1 MILKQSGQKTA
12 LNLFDVA
19 DSSQKETTLSKIL
32 AYLMSNEL
40 VAFEG
45 VLNALHIDLAGS
57 TVATAWD
64 TSKISIEKTYTATE
78 LNNEGRGGRTDI
90 EIEFNDGK
98 QDFHIIIEC
107 KTKSGKA
114 TIEQYQLYKPIFE
127 GKRHAKCVFAY
138 LSHQSGINLLGD
150 CDEITV
156 VDLTWRDLINFL
168 FQQANEPNNPR
179 SELNDF
185 LEYYERSYGTTRQK
199 EILVQDLGNGT
210 EIRRLQDC
218 VYRRD
223 KVNGSPLYFAPYI
236 TNKGARNG
244 PYPAGLC
251 QISKILGI
259 ITTQHDKM
267 VWTNIE
273 ASCNNFLSNLQE
285 YRRQPLMEKWKRA
298 IELGEHGNAT
308 GQLTYYFL
316 DEPTVISPALRKD
329 NIQGEGRGQGWIAAM
344 IPKNR
349 TITFADLLEQINKQ
363 KSKETEL

>member
-19 DSSQKETTLSKIL
+19 DSSRKETTLSKIL

-45 VLNALHIDLAGS
+45 VVNALQIDLAGS
-57 TVATAWD
+57 AIATAWD
-64 TSKISIEKTYTATE
+64 TSKISIERTYAATE
-78 LNNEGRGGRTDI
+78 MNNEGKGGRTDI
-90 EIEFNDGK
+90 EIEFNDGE
-98 QDFHIIIEC
+98 QNYHIIIEC
-107 KTKSGKA
+107 KTESGKA

-127 GKRHAKCVFAY
+127 GKQNTKCIFAY

-150 CDEITV
+150 RDEITV
-156 VDLTWRDLINFL
+156 IDLTWRDLINFL
-168 FQQANEPNNPR
+168 MQKSNEPNNPR
-179 SELNDF
+179 SELTDF

-199 EILVQDLGNGT
+199 EILVQDLGNSR
-210 EIRRLQDC
+210 EIRRLSNC

-244 PYPAGLC
+244 PYPEGLC

-267 VWTNIE
+267 VWANIE
-273 ASCNNFLSNLQE
+273 ASCNNFSSIIKDV
-285 YRRQPLMEKWKRA
+285 RRQPLMEKWKRA
-298 IELGEHGNAT
+298 IELEEHGNAEE
-308 GQLTYYFL
+308 QLTYYFL
-316 DEPTVISPALRKD
+316 DEPIVIAPALRKD
-329 NIQGEGRGQGWIAAM
+329 RIHGERRGTGWIAAM

-363 KSKETEL
+363 KSREPEL